1 MTHIHL
7 TLICLPILI
16 GWILDRLAGDPQG
29 IPHPIVGFGKI
40 ISFGEKR
47 LNQGHNRKAKGAFW
61 SIFCILSAFAITL
74 LILNL
79 SALNTSLYLIVSGTV
94 IFFCLAG
101 KTLRNEVKMT
111 FEAVD
116 RSTEEGRKQVSR
128 IVGRDTSNLSPQ
140 EIRTAALETLAENLS
155 DGVIAPLF
163 WLFVLGI
170 PGMAAYKMINTL
182 DSMIGYR
189 NERYKDFGCWAA
201 RIDDFANYIPARITA
216 ILIIISAKALELW
229 KNKLTRSSKPLFL
242 KKFKSLILFT
252 AFFGPKHSSPNSGWP
267 EAALASILDC
277 RFGGPHNYFGEEF
290 YKPYIGTNPRMLNT
304 EDMELSIT
312 IASIAEIIMIVLIIL
327 SLAGGYLLS

>member
-101 KTLRNEVKMT
+101 KTLRNEVRMT

-163 WLFVLGI
+163 WLFVL
-170 PGMAAYKMINTL
+170 
-182 DSMIGYR
+182 
-189 NERYKDFGCWAA
+189 
-201 RIDDFANYIPARITA
+201 
-216 ILIIISAKALELW
+216 
-229 KNKLTRSSKPLFL
+229 
-242 KKFKSLILFT
+242 
-252 AFFGPKHSSPNSGWP
+252 
-267 EAALASILDC
+267 
-277 RFGGPHNYFGEEF
+277 
-290 YKPYIGTNPRMLNT
+290 
-304 EDMELSIT
+304 
-312 IASIAEIIMIVLIIL
+312 
-327 SLAGGYLLS
+327 

>member
-170 PGMAAYKMINTL
+170 PGMATYKMINTL

-277 RFGGPHNYFGEEF
+277 RFGGPHNYFGEKF
-290 YKPYIGTNPRMLNT
+290 YKPCIGTNPRMLNT

-312 IASIAEIIMIVLIIL
+312 IASIAEIIMIMLIIL